1 MVGIS
6 SSTVVYVANF
16 LTEFQ
21 LLGDRGVESYNCPV
35 CLNELHVA
43 VLILHS
49 GNICQVNVSGSA
61 MYCGILPELPST
73 SLWHA
78 PGTNV

>member
-6 SSTVVYVANF
+6 SSTVVYVASF

-43 VLILHS
+43 VLILYS
-49 GNICQVNVSGSA
+49 GNICSA
-61 MYCGILPELPST
+61 MYCGILPEPPST
-73 SLWHA
+73 SLQHLELIYEH
-78 PGTNV
+78 P